1 MSTASLHAVGGSV
14 VMALPKRLLELVHL
28 QAGSK
33 VEIGVEQGR
42 LKITPQKKPRY
53 KLADLMAQCDP
64 RVPLNDEELE
74 WMNIPTVGL
83 GKEGWGS

>member
-1 MSTASLHAVGGSV
+1 MSTATLRAVGGSV

-42 LKITPQKKPRY
+42 LTITPQKKPRY

-64 RVPLNDEELE
+64 NVPLNAEELE
-74 WMNIPTVGL
+74 WMNMPEVGL
-83 GKEGWGS
+83 EKEGWGS